1 MEIRSVGLVGGGKMS
16 CEIFKLACEQELRV
30 VLWVRRADA
39 IPALEDE
46 LLRKVRRRA
55 KKAGDEG
62 AKAQQR
68 LSQLSITTDLQALA
82 DVDLVIESVAEVL
95 SAKREVFLA
104 LDKVLKPDCIVTT
117 NTSSLSPSN
126 LATLVSRPERFAG
139 LHFFYPASLVS
150 FVEVVPAAETLPEL
164 TEALVDFVRRLNKRP
179 IRVLKEVSAYLVN
192 RLITSYYNEGNG
204 AVGEGTWYP
213 DEIDRVGKRFAMMG
227 PCESMDHVGID
238 VMFHGHKDSDESWGE
253 PDHLLKQTRGLQ
265 PWPAIYA
272 QLVRDGRLGMKT
284 GAGFYRYENRQQL
297 PDRAYFDAI
306 WPSMPLYQ
314 QYPKG
319 DEQLLQDRLWY
330 SIVLEAIITAERGIG
345 SREDIDLTLKELL
358 GLEIAPFAWLAK
370 TDLEKAR
377 ARCRELE
384 SHFGARFA
392 PLGALK
398 G

>member
-1 MEIRSVGLVGGGKMS
+1 MEIRAVGLVGGGKMS
-16 CEIFKLACEQELRV
+16 CEIFKLACEQDLRI

-46 LLRKVRRRA
+46 LLRKLRRRA
-55 KKAGDEG
+55 KKAGEEG

-68 LSQLSITTDLQALA
+68 LAQLSITTDMRALA

-95 SAKREVFLA
+95 SAKREVFSA
-104 LDKVLKPDCIVTT
+104 LDQIVRPDCIVTT

-126 LATLVSRPERFAG
+126 LATLMSRPERFAG

-150 FVEVVPAAETLPEL
+150 FVEVISASKTPPEL
-164 TEALVDFVRRLNKRP
+164 TETLVDFVRTLGKRP

-192 RLITSYYNEGNG
+192 RLITAYYNEGNG

-213 DEIDRVGKRFAMMG
+213 DEIDKAGKRFAMMG

-272 QLVRDGRLGMKT
+272 QLVKDGRLGIKS
-284 GAGFYRYENRQQL
+284 GVGFYKYENRQQL
-297 PDRAYFDAI
+297 VDRAYFESI
-306 WPSMPLYQ
+306 WPSMPLFQ
-314 QYPKG
+314 KYPKG
-319 DEQLLQDRLWY
+319 DEQLLLDRLWY
-330 SIVLEAIITAERGIG
+330 SIVLEAIVTDERGIG
-345 SREDIDLTLKELL
+345 SRQDIDLTLKELL
-358 GLEIAPFAWLAK
+358 GLETAPFAWLEK

-384 SHFGARFA
+384 ALFGARFA
-392 PLGALK
+392 PLGVLK